1 MNILG
6 DGQEIRVS
14 SCSEWNEFYAR
25 FKKGG
30 ARKAKGNEGDPCRIY
45 VELHYFM
52 YHLLRF
58 RFY

>member
-25 FKKGG
+25 LKWVFLSSALFYFIFFIFFYKL
-30 ARKAKGNEGDPCRIY
+30 AKGNTC
-45 VELHYFM
+45 
-52 YHLLRF
+52 
-58 RFY
+58 